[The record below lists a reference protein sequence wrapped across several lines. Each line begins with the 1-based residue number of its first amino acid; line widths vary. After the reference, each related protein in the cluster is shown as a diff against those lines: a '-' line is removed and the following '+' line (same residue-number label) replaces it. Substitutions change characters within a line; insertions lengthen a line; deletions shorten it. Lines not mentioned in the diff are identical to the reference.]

1 MKNIIEQPYFD
12 RSLMEGI
19 KALDEFTE
27 KYPDT
32 PVYFVTKRMG
42 NASPLFY
49 KALIC
54 IYTGYWHA
62 LQGWNIEAKDV
73 ESWELIKGGKVK
85 DFEGKGLKLAWTPE
99 EYELI
104 KDRSIKDII
113 SEVNNMNSKK
123 TRGPRNQAKTK
134 LKALRVASGLAQLDV
149 AVRAGLNLRTYQYYE
164 QGSKPIEGA
173 KLETLLKICLALN
186 CKLDEIIEDQ
196 NLVEVIK
203 EYQK

>member
-1 MKNIIEQPYFD
+1 MDRKKELEKMTVLGGLTDLARKYNIDIDHLRKSEIIEAI
-12 RSLMEGI
+12 L
-19 KALDEFTE
+19 KAEQ
-27 KYPDT
+27 
-32 PVYFVTKRMG
+32 VT
-42 NASPLFY
+42 
-49 KALIC
+49 
-54 IYTGYWHA
+54 T
-62 LQGWNIEAKDV
+62 
-73 ESWELIKGGKVK
+73 
-85 DFEGKGLKLAWTPE
+85 TPE
-99 EYELI
+99 
-104 KDRSIKDII
+104 
-113 SEVNNMNSKK
+113 KK

-164 QGSKPIEGA
+164 QGNKPIEGA